1 MQKKNITYYLLITL
15 ALLCILVG
23 GAIYLVFRTRTLFMF
38 KPLPIE
44 WITTLDNIK
53 NNITLPNNIFTSF
66 LIYSL
71 PTGLWTISYI
81 LLMQIICE
89 SMQKK
94 QRFLWIYSLPVILLI
109 VEFLQLFPICQG
121 TFDIVDSLC
130 YIIPIIVSLIIDK
143 QNEKL

>member
-1 MQKKNITYYLLITL
+1 
-15 ALLCILVG
+15 
-23 GAIYLVFRTRTLFMF
+23 
-38 KPLPIE
+38 
-44 WITTLDNIK
+44 
-53 NNITLPNNIFTSF
+53 
-66 LIYSL
+66 
-71 PTGLWTISYI
+71 
-81 LLMQIICE
+81 
-89 SMQKK
+89 MQKK